1 MSFLQAL
8 FQTDC
13 APVLG
18 TLFQATVFQTIFQTI
33 VLAVVQGITEFLPI
47 SSSAHLILVPHLLG
61 WPDQGLR
68 FDVAAN
74 TGTLV
79 AVMWFFRT
87 DLTALLREGLA
98 SFGQPISA
106 WSSNTRLAWALFAA
120 SIPVGLCGVLFYPLI
135 AAQGRDLRIIGTTS
149 ILFGLL
155 LWWADRTS
163 RQVRRLENLRW
174 RDAVFVGLA
183 QALALLPGTSRS
195 GVTMTA
201 GLAAGFDRE
210 AATRFAFLLAVP
222 VGLMAAAKDAWE
234 LWSHPVP
241 MSEIGTLLLGGLVSA
256 ISAYLV
262 IGWLLAWVRRQN
274 LTIFV
279 VYRLALGIVI
289 LAIAFTMGTG
299 VGSG

>member
-1 MSFLQAL
+1 MSFFQAF
-8 FQTDC
+8 FQ
-13 APVLG
+13 PVL
-18 TLFQATVFQTIFQTI
+18 QNIFQTI
-33 VLAVVQGITEFLPI
+33 VLALVQGITEFLPI

-74 TGTLV
+74 TGSLL
-79 AVMWFFRT
+79 AVVWFFRS
-87 DLTALLREGLA
+87 DLTSLAREGMVSL
-98 SFGQPISA
+98 GQPISA
-106 WSSNTRLAWALFAA
+106 WSSETRLAWALFGA
-120 SIPVGLCGVLFYPLI
+120 SIPVGLCGVLFFSFL
-135 AAQGRDLRIIGTTS
+135 ATEGRDLRVIGTTS

-155 LWWADRTS
+155 LWWADRTG
-163 RQVRRLENLRW
+163 RQTRPLEDLRW
-174 RDAVFVGLA
+174 RDAALVGFF

-201 GLAAGFDRE
+201 GLMAGFERE

-241 MSEIGTLLLGGLVSA
+241 AREMGFLLLGAAVSA

-274 LTIFV
+274 LTLFV
-279 VYRLALGIVI
+279 CYRLVLGVVLLAVAL
-289 LAIAFTMGTG
+289 AAGTG
-299 VGSG
+299 AGPG